1 MAYTAIYSADFI
13 FEKTPLRL
21 HSNVKEFGVKRKG
34 VLVETQKSFVLNV
47 SAFWGTLKH
56 LSESLFHTLFFSEFS
71 RLILSSRYTAT
82 KNPPNKDT
90 AMAQQRVKA
99 HWKNSELT
107 SRPIKVPI
115 NSDNPH
121 NPISG

>member
-47 SAFWGTLKH
+47 SAFLGTLKH
-56 LSESLFHTLFFSEFS
+56 L
-71 RLILSSRYTAT
+71 
-82 KNPPNKDT
+82 
-90 AMAQQRVKA
+90 
-99 HWKNSELT
+99 
-107 SRPIKVPI
+107 
-115 NSDNPH
+115 
-121 NPISG
+121 

>member
-47 SAFWGTLKH
+47 STFLGASKH

-71 RLILSSRYTAT
+71 RLILFWEYRIL
-82 KNPPNKDT
+82 
-90 AMAQQRVKA
+90 
-99 HWKNSELT
+99 NSLK
-107 SRPIKVPI
+107 R
-115 NSDNPH
+115 
-121 NPISG
+121 

>member
-47 SAFWGTLKH
+47 SAFWGRLKH

-71 RLILSSRYTAT
+71 RLILFWEYR
-82 KNPPNKDT
+82 NL
-90 AMAQQRVKA
+90 
-99 HWKNSELT
+99 NSLK
-107 SRPIKVPI
+107 R
-115 NSDNPH
+115 
-121 NPISG
+121 

>member
-71 RLILSSRYTAT
+71 RLILFWEYRILNRDSREIGL
-82 KNPPNKDT
+82 K
-90 AMAQQRVKA
+90 
-99 HWKNSELT
+99 L
-107 SRPIKVPI
+107 
-115 NSDNPH
+115 
-121 NPISG
+121 

>member
-47 SAFWGTLKH
+47 SAFWGGLKNT
-56 LSESLFHTLFFSEFS
+56 SLKVFSIHCFSLNFQGWFYFGNTEF
-71 RLILSSRYTAT
+71 
-82 KNPPNKDT
+82 
-90 AMAQQRVKA
+90 
-99 HWKNSELT
+99 
-107 SRPIKVPI
+107 
-115 NSDNPH
+115 
-121 NPISG
+121 

>member
-13 FEKTPLRL
+13 FEKIPLRL

-47 SAFWGTLKH
+47 STFLGALKH

-71 RLILSSRYTAT
+71 RLILFWEYRIL
-82 KNPPNKDT
+82 
-90 AMAQQRVKA
+90 
-99 HWKNSELT
+99 NSLK
-107 SRPIKVPI
+107 R
-115 NSDNPH
+115 
-121 NPISG
+121 

>member
-47 SAFWGTLKH
+47 SAFLGTLKH
-56 LSESLFHTLFFSEFS
+56 LEV
-71 RLILSSRYTAT
+71 Y
-82 KNPPNKDT
+82 
-90 AMAQQRVKA
+90 
-99 HWKNSELT
+99 
-107 SRPIKVPI
+107 
-115 NSDNPH
+115 
-121 NPISG
+121 

>member
-47 SAFWGTLKH
+47 SAFWG
-56 LSESLFHTLFFSEFS
+56 
-71 RLILSSRYTAT
+71 
-82 KNPPNKDT
+82 
-90 AMAQQRVKA
+90 
-99 HWKNSELT
+99 
-107 SRPIKVPI
+107 
-115 NSDNPH
+115 
-121 NPISG
+121 G

>member
-47 SAFWGTLKH
+47 SAFWG
-56 LSESLFHTLFFSEFS
+56 
-71 RLILSSRYTAT
+71 
-82 KNPPNKDT
+82 
-90 AMAQQRVKA
+90 RVKTP
-99 HWKNSELT
+99 L
-107 SRPIKVPI
+107 
-115 NSDNPH
+115 
-121 NPISG
+121 

>member
-47 SAFWGTLKH
+47 SAFLGALKH

-71 RLILSSRYTAT
+71 RLILFWEYRIL
-82 KNPPNKDT
+82 
-90 AMAQQRVKA
+90 
-99 HWKNSELT
+99 NSLK
-107 SRPIKVPI
+107 R
-115 NSDNPH
+115 
-121 NPISG
+121 

>member
-47 SAFWGTLKH
+47 SVFGGGLKNT
-56 LSESLFHTLFFSEFS
+56 SLKVFSIHCFS
-71 RLILSSRYTAT
+71 LNFL
-82 KNPPNKDT
+82 
-90 AMAQQRVKA
+90 
-99 HWKNSELT
+99 
-107 SRPIKVPI
+107 
-115 NSDNPH
+115 
-121 NPISG
+121 G

>member
-47 SAFWGTLKH
+47 SAFWEGLKNT
-56 LSESLFHTLFFSEFS
+56 SLKVFSIHCFS
-71 RLILSSRYTAT
+71 L
-82 KNPPNKDT
+82 NF
-90 AMAQQRVKA
+90 Q
-99 HWKNSELT
+99 
-107 SRPIKVPI
+107 
-115 NSDNPH
+115 
-121 NPISG
+121 G